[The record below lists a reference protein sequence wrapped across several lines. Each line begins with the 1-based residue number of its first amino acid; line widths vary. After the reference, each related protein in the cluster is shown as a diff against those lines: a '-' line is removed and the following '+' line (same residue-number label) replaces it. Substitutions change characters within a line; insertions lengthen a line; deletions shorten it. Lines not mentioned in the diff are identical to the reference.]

1 MSKFKV
7 GQRVFVRDSTYYT
20 FDAECFEG
28 SSKSVGSICEVKFI
42 DWNSIAVYN
51 PYKTGWWR
59 FKPSDLIPAKET
71 PKTYT
76 LTPYI
81 KPETVTIN
89 GVEYIMT
96 ENENVA

>member
-7 GQRVFVRDSTYYT
+7 GDVVKPKFHNENGDSYRI
-20 FDAECFEG
+20 
-28 SSKSVGSICEVKFI
+28 KRI
-42 DWNSIAVYN
+42 DELGNFFLDEHPKNGFSRYD
-51 PYKTGWWR
+51 KTKDWAFSEDGLEL
-59 FKPSDLIPAKET
+59 FTPAPQT

>member
-7 GQRVFVRDSTYYT
+7 GDRVLIAGPSNI
-20 FDAECFEG
+20 G
-28 SSKSVGSICEVKFI
+28 SLSSKVLGYGSVATITSHAPHDKRAE
-42 DWNSIAVYN
+42 
-51 PYKTGWWR
+51 YKLNDGIW
-59 FKPSDLIPAKET
+59 FPCSSLKPAPQT

>member
-1 MSKFKV
+1 MSKFKFGDWV
-7 GQRVFVRDSTYYT
+7 KPSINNENGNSYCIKRIDEYDFIFLKDHPKN
-20 FDAECFEG
+20 G
-28 SSKSVGSICEVKFI
+28 SSNYDETK
-42 DWNSIAVYN
+42 DWAFQVNV
-51 PYKTGWWR
+51 
-59 FKPSDLIPAKET
+59 LEPAEPAPQN